1 MKHRKKQ
8 KTRKAGGGAAS
19 SSVAEAARLYGQGQ
33 FQAVLQLTGEALVR
47 DAEDA
52 MLWNLSAAAAHALG
66 YLQDAEQFWRTA
78 IAKQPDFAEPYYN
91 LGVLLYQ
98 QGRLADA
105 EAAFRHVIALTPNNA
120 VALNNLGAILIKT
133 GRKAEAV
140 AAIERSL
147 ALEPNNA
154 QACNNL
160 GIIYGELQQY
170 GNALACYD
178 KAIALK
184 TDFSEAYNSR
194 GLLFMETGERDKA
207 ERDLNIAVRTDPA
220 LTEAYFNLSLLESP
234 AADTPWVRQMES
246 MYAHRDALSPAQRC
260 YLDFAM
266 GRVLEGLGRYDEAF
280 SAYDAGNTVFHLD
293 HPFDEVAD
301 ERWFADT
308 TARFPPGL
316 FERIADTGD
325 AADTDPRVPVF
336 IVGMP
341 RSGTTLIEQILASHP
356 GLYGAG
362 ELAVFNEIVQD
373 LRLPAPDSPDWAT
386 LLPRLRELGKIYLD
400 RVWALSPDSRFISD
414 KLPGNFRHLGLL
426 QLMLPGARII
436 HAIRDARDC
445 CVSCYTMHFRTGHE
459 YSYDLGTLGH
469 YFLRYR
475 QLMAHW
481 HRVLPPGRIL
491 DLRYEDM
498 VEDPEREARRL
509 LDYMGLPWDPACL
522 KFYRNKRAVSTAS
535 LAQVRQRI
543 YSSSRG
549 RWRRFEKHLALL
561 LEILPQAD

>member
-1 MKHRKKQ
+1 M
-8 KTRKAGGGAAS
+8 
-19 SSVAEAARLYGQGQ
+19 
-33 FQAVLQLTGEALVR
+33 
-47 DAEDA
+47 
-52 MLWNLSAAAAHALG
+52 
-66 YLQDAEQFWRTA
+66 
-78 IAKQPDFAEPYYN
+78 
-91 LGVLLYQ
+91 
-98 QGRLADA
+98 
-105 EAAFRHVIALTPNNA
+105 
-120 VALNNLGAILIKT
+120 
-133 GRKAEAV
+133 
-140 AAIERSL
+140 
-147 ALEPNNA
+147 
-154 QACNNL
+154 
-160 GIIYGELQQY
+160 
-170 GNALACYD
+170 
-178 KAIALK
+178 
-184 TDFSEAYNSR
+184 
-194 GLLFMETGERDKA
+194 
-207 ERDLNIAVRTDPA
+207 
-220 LTEAYFNLSLLESP
+220 
-234 AADTPWVRQMES
+234 
-246 MYAHRDALSPAQRC
+246 
-260 YLDFAM
+260 
-266 GRVLEGLGRYDEAF
+266 
-280 SAYDAGNTVFHLD
+280 
-293 HPFDEVAD
+293 
-301 ERWFADT
+301 
-308 TARFPPGL
+308 
-316 FERIADTGD
+316 
-325 AADTDPRVPVF
+325 PVF

-522 KFYRNKRAVSTAS
+522 KFYRNKRAVNTAS
-535 LAQVRQRI
+535 LAQVRQPI

-549 RWRRFEKHLALL
+549 RWRRFEKHLAPL
-561 LEILPQAD
+561 LEILALED

>member
-1 MKHRKKQ
+1 MKHQKKP
-8 KTRKAGGGAAS
+8 KVAKAGGGTS
-19 SSVAEAARLYGQGQ
+19 SSVAEATRLYGLGQ

-47 DAEDA
+47 DAADA

-98 QGRLADA
+98 QGRLAEA
-105 EAAFRHVIALTPNNA
+105 EAAFRHVLALTPNNA
-120 VALNNLGAILIKT
+120 AALNNLGAILVKA
-133 GRKAEAV
+133 GRKAEATAV
-140 AAIERSL
+140 VERSL
-147 ALEPNNA
+147 AIEPDNA
-154 QACNNL
+154 QAHNNL
-160 GIIYGELQQY
+160 GIIYGDLQRY
-170 GNALACYD
+170 GDALTCYD
-178 KAIALK
+178 KAIALRA
-184 TDFSEAYNSR
+184 DFAEAYNSR

-207 ERDLNIAVRTDPA
+207 KRDLNAAIRADPS
-220 LTEAYFNLSLLESP
+220 LTETYFNLSLLESP
-234 AADTPWVRQMES
+234 AADTPWVHQMES

-260 YLDFAM
+260 YLEFAM
-266 GRVLEGLGRYDEAF
+266 GRVLEGLGRHDEAF
-280 SAYDAGNTVFHLD
+280 TAYDAGNTLFHRD
-293 HPFDEVAD
+293 HPFDEVGD

-308 TARFPPGL
+308 MARFSTGL
-316 FERIADTGD
+316 FERIANTGG
-325 AADTDPRVPVF
+325 AADADPRVPVF

-362 ELAVFNEIVQD
+362 ELAIFGEIVQD
-373 LRLPAPDSPDWAT
+373 VRIPAPDSPDWAT
-386 LLPRLRELGKIYLD
+386 LLPHLRELGTAYLD

-436 HAIRDARDC
+436 HSMRDARDC

-459 YSYDLGTLGH
+459 YSYDLGMLGR

-498 VEDPEREARRL
+498 VGDPEREARRL
-509 LDYMGLPWDPACL
+509 LNYMGLPWDPACL
-522 KFYRNKRAVSTAS
+522 KFYQNKRAINTAS
-535 LAQVRQRI
+535 LAQVRRQI

-549 RWRRFEKHLALL
+549 RWRRFEKHLTPL
-561 LEILPQAD
+561 LEILAQAD